1 MAYNVTVPS
10 GGYVLNA
17 NGTSGSSWTNI
28 TTASYSQP
36 QLTVT
41 GNAEIEG
48 NLTVKGKDIAKSL
61 EEIEKRLAILVPDPA
76 KLEKF
81 EALKKAYDHYKLMES
96 LCHEE
101 KSSGS

>member
-1 MAYNVTVPS
+1 MTYNVTVPS
-10 GGYVLNA
+10 GGYVLNSGS
-17 NGTSGSSWTNI
+17 NGTSWTNI
-28 TTASYSQP
+28 TSNYSQP